1 MYRRDFV
8 LSTEEKNL
16 ITEKLT
22 RLISGQDQVVFSFV
36 FGSFS
41 NDFDNNPFQ
50 DIDIGIYVKNMDPK
64 TAVHYSLDLSQKLS
78 KALRFPVDVRV
89 VNDAPVPFLFHVIQ
103 GKLIVNK
110 DDDITSGFMEHVIR
124 RYLDMKPLLHHA
136 AKEAFAS

>member
-1 MYRRDFV
+1 MNRKEFV
-8 LSTEEKNL
+8 IPAEEKRL
-16 ITEKLT
+16 IIEKLA

-41 NDFDNNPFQ
+41 DDDDNNPFQ
-50 DIDIGIYVKNMDPK
+50 DIDIGVYVKNMNPK
-64 TAVHYSLDLSQKLS
+64 TAVHFSLDLSQAVS
-78 KALRFPVDVRV
+78 KSLLFPVDIRV
-89 VNDAPVPFLFHVIQ
+89 INDAPIPFLFHVIQ

-110 DDDITSGFMEHVIR
+110 DDDVTSGFMEHVMR